1 MSFSLR
7 RRIRR
12 SGDHV
17 VVKIDSEERSLLGH
31 LIPQLHEVLVGV
43 AQTGDV
49 DDAVR
54 RLFPAAHATDPD
66 LEAEFQQS
74 QRDRL
79 LAARLDR
86 LDLVEGSL
94 QSEKL
99 TDEQHQAWIASVN
112 DLRLVLGTRLDV
124 SEDDDLDGLDP
135 DDPNAGAV
143 ATYHY
148 LGHLLG
154 ELIDAVDL
162 S

>member
-31 LIPQLHEVLVGV
+31 LIPQLREVLVGV
-43 AQTGDV
+43 APTGDV

-86 LDLVEGSL
+86 LDL
-94 QSEKL
+94 
-99 TDEQHQAWIASVN
+99 D
-112 DLRLVLGTRLDV
+112 R
-124 SEDDDLDGLDP
+124 
-135 DDPNAGAV
+135 
-143 ATYHY
+143 
-148 LGHLLG
+148 
-154 ELIDAVDL
+154 
-162 S
+162 